1 MFISHSPSMKL
12 LLTSLLLTLSI
23 SAADCSG
30 KWSGTFVVDT
40 DKNRTE
46 ATYMVQAQDGNKVTG
61 TAGPSADRQMQIGN
75 GKIDGE
81 TITFDVKNEVVTMH
95 FSLKLVDEHL
105 KGKVSVLA
113 GDETL
118 TATVDLAMVE

>member
-1 MFISHSPSMKL
+1 MKL

-30 KWSGTFVVDT
+30 KWSGNFVDDA

-46 ATYMVQAQDGNKVTG
+46 ATYMVLAQDGNKVTG
-61 TAGPSADRQMQIGN
+61 TAGPSADQHMQISN

-95 FSLKLVDEHL
+95 FSLKLLDEHL
-105 KGKVSVLA
+105 KGKLSVSA
-113 GDETL
+113 GGQTQ